1 MTDRDLVRRNPPDG
15 TVPRPL
21 GQTYLLAIAID
32 EYQHCTKLSNAV
44 LDVETFI
51 QVLTTRYSIEA
62 ANITFIKNLEATK
75 RRIEQALL
83 RLIKTVTP
91 QDNLIIYFSGHGR
104 HDEHFGGN
112 WVPVEAGTSDED
124 WPDYLSNGLIKD
136 YLSKI
141 RSFHTFLIADSCFS
155 GSLFIDKS
163 KEKFTGDRRD
173 DEPSR
178 WGLTSGKKEIVSDG
192 RPGYHSP
199 FAAALLD
206 VLRKAEQPLGV
217 MRICDLV
224 LEKVVANAGQTP
236 MGSPLQIP
244 GHQGG
249 QMVLYF
255 RHNEEED
262 WAEMKKSIAGCKTYL
277 AKYPEGKHHKAAEA
291 IILKE
296 EQDRAWTELMAAKS
310 IKSLYDFQQRYPTY
324 PKVLS
329 GEVRSLI
336 QDLEEERLWQRT
348 LQIDSISAYERYKE
362 RTELK
367 RYVREAEAA
376 IQHILA
382 DEPVPVPVPI
392 PVLIPRDEP
401 KPLNEP
407 KPWITVNAKL
417 ISGVVA
423 FGIVVLLLIW
433 RPWATSNK
441 DPISN
446 ENALYSKAVKAGTIP
461 SLQSYMTNFP
471 EGKHLVEAK
480 QKLDSLEKKVDNLI
494 NDAEILLGVSPA
506 DALKHLVEVQKID
519 PDNQQAKDL
528 LKKLK

>member
-1 MTDRDLVRRNPPDG
+1 MADRDLVRKKPPNVTIPG
-15 TVPRPL
+15 PL

-124 WPDYLSNGLIKD
+124 WPDYLSNGVIKD
-136 YLSKI
+136 YLSRIK
-141 RSFHTFLIADSCFS
+141 SFHTFLIADSCFS

-192 RPGYHSP
+192 RPGHHSP

-262 WAEMKKSIAGCKTYL
+262 WAEMQKSLTGCKTYL
-277 AKYPEGKHHKAAEA
+277 AKYPEGRHRPAAEA

-296 EQDRAWTELMAAKS
+296 EQDQAWAELMAAKS
-310 IKSLYDFQQRYPTY
+310 INSLYDFQQRHPTH

-367 RYVREAEAA
+367 RYVREADAA
-376 IQHILA
+376 IQRILA
-382 DEPVPVPVPI
+382 DEPVPIPIPTPI
-392 PVLIPRDEP
+392 PVSISSDEP
-401 KPLNEP
+401 KPR
-407 KPWITVNAKL
+407 IIVNAKL
-417 ISGVVA
+417 ISGIIVA
-423 FGIVVLLLIW
+423 LGIVSILLIW
-433 RPWATSNK
+433 RPWVVSNK
-441 DPISN
+441 DTSST

-461 SLQSYMTNFP
+461 SLQSYIADFP
-471 EGKHLVEAK
+471 EGKYLVEAK
-480 QKLDSLEKKVDNLI
+480 QKLDSLEKKVNDLL
-494 NDAEILLGVSPA
+494 NDAEILLDVSPQN
-506 DALKHLVEVQKID
+506 ALKHLVEVQKID

-528 LKKLK
+528 LNKIK

>member
-1 MTDRDLVRRNPPDG
+1 MADRDLVRRNPPDSTPPG
-15 TVPRPL
+15 PP
-21 GQTYLLAIAID
+21 GQTYLLAIAIN

-51 QVLTTRYSIEA
+51 EVLTTRYSIEA
-62 ANITFIKNLEATK
+62 TNITFIKNLEATK
-75 RRIEQALL
+75 RRIEQAFL
-83 RLIKTVTP
+83 RLIKTITP
-91 QDNLIIYFSGHGR
+91 RDNFIIYFSGHGR
-104 HDEHFGGN
+104 YDEHFGGN
-112 WVPVEAGTSDED
+112 WVPVEAGTSDDD
-124 WPDYLSNGLIKD
+124 WSDYLSNGLIKD

-141 RSFHTFLIADSCFS
+141 KSFHTFLIADSCFS

-173 DEPSR
+173 NEPSR

-192 RPGYHSP
+192 RPGHHSP

-206 VLRKAEQPLGV
+206 VLRKAEQPPGV

-224 LEKVVANAGQTP
+224 LEKVAANAGQTP

-249 QMVLYF
+249 QMVFYF

-277 AKYPEGKHHKAAEA
+277 AKYLEGRHRSAAEA

-296 EQDRAWTELMAAKS
+296 EQDRAWAELLASKS
-310 IKSLYDFQQRYPTY
+310 IKSLYDFQQRYPTH

-367 RYVREAEAA
+367 RYLREVDAA
-376 IQHILA
+376 IQRILA
-382 DEPVPVPVPI
+382 DEPVLTPNPTPI
-392 PVLIPRDEP
+392 PV
-401 KPLNEP
+401 PLP
-407 KPWITVNAKL
+407 DDGTKPWIAVNAKL

-423 FGIVVLLLIW
+423 FGIVLLLLVW
-433 RPWATSNK
+433 RPWSTSTKN
-441 DPISN
+441 PNSN
-446 ENALYSKAVKAGTIP
+446 EKELYSKALKAGTIP
-461 SLQSYMTNFP
+461 SLQSYIANFP
-471 EGKHLVEAK
+471 AGEHLGEAK
-480 QKLDSLEKKVDNLI
+480 QKVDSLEKKVNDLI
-494 NDAEILLGVSPA
+494 NDAEILLDVSPQN
-506 DALKHLVEVQKID
+506 ALKHLVEVQKID

-528 LKKLK
+528 LNKIN